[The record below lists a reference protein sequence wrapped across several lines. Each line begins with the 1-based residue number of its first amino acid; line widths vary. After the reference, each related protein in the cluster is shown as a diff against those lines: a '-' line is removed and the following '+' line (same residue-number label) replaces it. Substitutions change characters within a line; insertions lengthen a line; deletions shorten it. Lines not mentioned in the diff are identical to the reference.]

1 MIDMDLVN
9 VDFDISKDKEHT
21 TKYLNDLNQ
30 QTPFQ
35 VLDNTYTEHLR
46 AVLNYGPILT
56 VREPFTGCEPVITDS
71 RWEGTYL
78 YFTMVYSSEYFNSS
92 GGEGIP
98 YINATD
104 QPNNMGSVV
113 ETVTPEGGGYLIV
126 KSIAMYSYPSVKE
139 FTTYAQVSNED
150 LLILTHLETDFTKE
164 GKPLTIEDLATR
176 QDLTFVSGSID
187 NHIRFWVNQ
196 PADRKF
202 AHGFNEILTYGN
214 VPNPVN
220 TLTTAKGE
228 STIEGIRVDD
238 PEFNTKLP
246 MLNVTLKKMM
256 LYYPVI
262 QEVSAYEVTASNQ
275 VIEPYKITIE
285 PFTFIADNPS
295 LTGGEDEVYILRN
308 VV

>member
-1 MIDMDLVN
+1 MIDIDLVN

-56 VREPFTGCEPVITDS
+56 VREPFMGCEPVITDS

-78 YFTMVYSSEYFNSS
+78 YFTGYSLS
-92 GGEGIP
+92 
-98 YINATD
+98 YINASD
-104 QPNNMGSVV
+104 LPNNIGSVV
-113 ETVTPEGGGYLIV
+113 ETVNLEWGGDV

-139 FTTYAQVSNED
+139 FTTFTQVSEQD
-150 LLILTHLETDFTKE
+150 VLLALTDLETDFTKE
-164 GKPLTIEDLATR
+164 GKPLTIEDLATG

-196 PADRKF
+196 PADKKF
-202 AHGFNEILTYGN
+202 AHGSNETLTYGN

-220 TLTTAKGE
+220 TLTTDEGE
-228 STIEGIRVDD
+228 CTIEGIRIDD

-246 MLNVTLKKMM
+246 MLSVTLKKIM
-256 LYYPVI
+256 LYYPVT
-262 QEVSAYEVTASNQ
+262 QEVTVYEVTASNQ
-275 VIEPYKITIE
+275 VTEPYKITVE
-285 PFTFIADNPS
+285 PFAFVADNPS

>member
-1 MIDMDLVN
+1 MIDIDLVN
-9 VDFDISKDKEHT
+9 VDFDISKDREHT

-46 AVLNYGPILT
+46 AVLNYSPILT
-56 VREPFTGCEPVITDS
+56 VREPFIGCEPVITDS

-78 YFTMVYSSEYFNSS
+78 YFT
-92 GGEGIP
+92 GLGIP
-98 YINATD
+98 YLSATD
-104 QPNNMGSVV
+104 QPNNIGSVK
-113 ETVTPEGGGYLIV
+113 EAITPEGGGDLII

-139 FTTYAQVSNED
+139 HTTYVQVSD
-150 LLILTHLETDFTKE
+150 KDSLFFTDLETDFTKD

-196 PADRKF
+196 PADMKF
-202 AHGFNEILTYGN
+202 GHGFNEILTYGN

-220 TLTTAKGE
+220 TLTATKGE
-228 STIEGIRVDD
+228 YTIEGIRVDD

-246 MLNVTLKKMM
+246 MLNVTLKKRM

-262 QEVSAYEVTASNQ
+262 QEVTVYEVTASNQ
-275 VIEPYKITIE
+275 VTEPYKITIE
-285 PFTFIADNPS
+285 PFTFDFDNPS
-295 LTGGEDEVYILRN
+295 RTGWETEVYILRN

>member
-1 MIDMDLVN
+1 MIDIDLVN

-21 TKYLNDLNQ
+21 TKYLNGLNQ

-56 VREPFTGCEPVITDS
+56 VREPFIGCEPVITAS

-78 YFTMVYSSEYFNSS
+78 YFT
-92 GGEGIP
+92 GGSIS

-104 QPNNMGSVV
+104 LPNNIGSVV
-113 ETVTPEGGGYLIV
+113 GTAAPEGGGDLIV

-139 FTTYAQVSNED
+139 LTTYVQVSNKD
-150 LLILTHLETDFTKE
+150 LLLFLTHLETDFTKD
-164 GKPLTIEDLATR
+164 GKPLTTEDLATG

-196 PADRKF
+196 PTKMKF
-202 AHGFNEILTYGN
+202 AHGLVESLTYGN

-220 TLTTAKGE
+220 TLTTTEGRY
-228 STIEGIRVDD
+228 TIEGIRVDD

-262 QEVSAYEVTASNQ
+262 QEVTGYEVTASNQ
-275 VIEPYKITIE
+275 VTEPYKVTIE
-285 PFTFIADNPS
+285 PFAFAFDNPS

>member
-1 MIDMDLVN
+1 MDLVN

-56 VREPFTGCEPVITDS
+56 VREPFIGCEPVITDS

-78 YFTMVYSSEYFNSS
+78 YFT
-92 GGEGIP
+92 GESMP

-104 QPNNMGSVV
+104 LPNNIGSVV
-113 ETVTPEGGGYLIV
+113 ESVAPEWGGDLIV

-139 FTTYAQVSNED
+139 FTTYAQVSNKD
-150 LLILTHLETDFTKE
+150 LLFLTHLETDFTKD
-164 GKPLTIEDLATR
+164 GKPLTMEDLVTR

-196 PADRKF
+196 PADMKF

-220 TLTTAKGE
+220 TLTAAEGE
-228 STIEGIRVDD
+228 YTIEGIRVDD

-262 QEVSAYEVTASNQ
+262 QEVTVYEVTASNQ
-275 VIEPYKITIE
+275 VTEPYKITIE
-285 PFTFIADNPS
+285 PFAFAFDNPS

>member
-1 MIDMDLVN
+1 MIDIDLVN

-21 TKYLNDLNQ
+21 TKYLNQ

-56 VREPFTGCEPVITDS
+56 VREPFIGCEPVITAS

-78 YFTMVYSSEYFNSS
+78 YFTGLDFIGVS
-92 GGEGIP
+92 IP
-98 YINATD
+98 YINA
-104 QPNNMGSVV
+104 NNVGSV
-113 ETVTPEGGGYLIV
+113 EGTVAPEGGGDWIV
-126 KSIAMYSYPSVKE
+126 KSIAIYSYPSVKE
-139 FTTYAQVSNED
+139 FTTYAQVSKEY
-150 LLILTHLETDFTKE
+150 LLPLTHLETDFTKD
-164 GKPLTIEDLATR
+164 GKPLTMEDLATR

-196 PADRKF
+196 PADMKF
-202 AHGFNEILTYGN
+202 AHGLNEILTYGN

-220 TLTTAKGE
+220 TLTATEGE
-228 STIEGIRVDD
+228 YTIEGIRLDD

-262 QEVSAYEVTASNQ
+262 QEVAVYEVTASNQ
-275 VIEPYKITIE
+275 VTEPYKITIE
-285 PFTFIADNPS
+285 PFVFAFDNPS
-295 LTGGEDEVYILRN
+295 LTGWEDEVYILRN

>member
-1 MIDMDLVN
+1 MIDIDLVN

-21 TKYLNDLNQ
+21 TKYLDDLNQ

-56 VREPFTGCEPVITDS
+56 VREPFAGCEPDITDS

-78 YFTMVYSSEYFNSS
+78 YFT
-92 GGEGIP
+92 GEGP
-98 YINATD
+98 FYIDAID
-104 QPNNMGSVV
+104 LPNNIGSVR
-113 ETVTPEGGGYLIV
+113 ETTISEWDESLIV
-126 KSIAMYSYPSVKE
+126 KSIALYSYPSVKE
-139 FTTYAQVSNED
+139 FTTSDIQVTDEE
-150 LLILTHLETDFTKE
+150 LPFITHLETDFTKD
-164 GKPLTIEDLATR
+164 GKPLTIEDLVTE

-196 PADRKF
+196 PADMKS
-202 AHGFNEILTYGN
+202 AYSNEKLTYGN

-220 TLTTAKGE
+220 TLTAYEGE
-228 STIEGIRVDD
+228 CTIEGIRVDD

-246 MLNVTLKKMM
+246 MLNVTLKKEMW
-256 LYYPVI
+256 YYPVLH
-262 QEVSAYEVTASNQ
+262 EVTVYEVTASNQ
-275 VIEPYKITIE
+275 VTEPYKITVE
-285 PFTFIADNPS
+285 PFASAIYEPT
-295 LTGGEDEVYILRN
+295 LTSWGDEVYILRN

>member
-1 MIDMDLVN
+1 MIDIDLVN

-56 VREPFTGCEPVITDS
+56 VREPFIGCEPVITAS

-78 YFTMVYSSEYFNSS
+78 YFT
-92 GGEGIP
+92 GEIMP

-104 QPNNMGSVV
+104 QPNNIGSVV
-113 ETVTPEGGGYLIV
+113 ETFVFEGRGDWIV

-139 FTTYAQVSNED
+139 FTTYAQVSKED
-150 LLILTHLETDFTKE
+150 LLLPLTHLETDFTKD
-164 GKPLTIEDLATR
+164 GKPLTIEDLVTR
-176 QDLTFVSGSID
+176 PDLTFVSGSID

-202 AHGFNEILTYGN
+202 GHGYNEILTYGN

-220 TLTTAKGE
+220 TLTTTEGE
-228 STIEGIRVDD
+228 NTIEGIRVDD

-246 MLNVTLKKMM
+246 MLNVTLKKMIH
-256 LYYPVI
+256 YYPVK
-262 QEVSAYEVTASNQ
+262 QEVTVYVVTASNQ
-275 VIEPYKITIE
+275 VTEPYKITIE
-285 PFTFIADNPS
+285 PFVFAFDNPS
-295 LTGGEDEVYILRN
+295 LAGWEDEVYILRN

>member
-1 MIDMDLVN
+1 MDLVN

-56 VREPFTGCEPVITDS
+56 VREPFIGCEPVIADS

-78 YFTMVYSSEYFNSS
+78 YFT
-92 GGEGIP
+92 GEGNSFIESIP

-104 QPNNMGSVV
+104 QPNNIGSVV
-113 ETVTPEGGGYLIV
+113 ETVVPEWGGDLTV

-139 FTTYAQVSNED
+139 FTTYAQVINED
-150 LLILTHLETDFTKE
+150 LAFVTLLETDFTKD
-164 GKPLTIEDLATR
+164 GKPLTMDDLATR

-196 PADRKF
+196 PADMKF
-202 AHGFNEILTYGN
+202 AQGLREILTYGN

-220 TLTTAKGE
+220 TLTATEGE
-228 STIEGIRVDD
+228 HTIEGIRVDD

-256 LYYPVI
+256 QHYPVK
-262 QEVSAYEVTASNQ
+262 QEVTVYEVTASNQ
-275 VIEPYKITIE
+275 VTEPYKITIE
-285 PFTFIADNPS
+285 PFTFTSDNPS

>member
-1 MIDMDLVN
+1 MIDIDLVN

-56 VREPFTGCEPVITDS
+56 VREPFIGCEPVITAS

-78 YFTMVYSSEYFNSS
+78 YFT
-92 GGEGIP
+92 GESMP

-104 QPNNMGSVV
+104 QPNNIGSVV
-113 ETVTPEGGGYLIV
+113 ETFVSEWSGDLVV

-139 FTTYAQVSNED
+139 FTTYAQVSNKD
-150 LLILTHLETDFTKE
+150 LLFLTHLETDFTKD
-164 GKPLTIEDLATR
+164 GKPLTMEDLATR

-196 PADRKF
+196 PADMKF

-220 TLTTAKGE
+220 TLTATEGE
-228 STIEGIRVDD
+228 YTIEGIRVDD

-262 QEVSAYEVTASNQ
+262 QEVAVYEVTASNQ
-275 VIEPYKITIE
+275 VTEPYKITIE
-285 PFTFIADNPS
+285 PFTFGSDNPS
-295 LTGGEDEVYILRN
+295 RTGGEDEVYILRN

>member
-1 MIDMDLVN
+1 MIDIDLVN

-46 AVLNYGPILT
+46 AVLNYGPVLT
-56 VREPFTGCEPVITDS
+56 VREPFIGCEPVITDS

-78 YFTMVYSSEYFNSS
+78 YFT
-92 GGEGIP
+92 GEIMP

-104 QPNNMGSVV
+104 QPNNIGSVV
-113 ETVTPEGGGYLIV
+113 ETFVFEGRGDWIV

-139 FTTYAQVSNED
+139 FTTYAQVSKED
-150 LLILTHLETDFTKE
+150 LLLPLTHLETDFTKD
-164 GKPLTIEDLATR
+164 GKPLTIEDLVTR
-176 QDLTFVSGSID
+176 PDLTFVSGSID

-202 AHGFNEILTYGN
+202 GHGYNEILTYGN

-220 TLTTAKGE
+220 TLTTTEGE
-228 STIEGIRVDD
+228 NTIEGIRVDD

-246 MLNVTLKKMM
+246 MLNVTLKKMIH
-256 LYYPVI
+256 YYPVK
-262 QEVSAYEVTASNQ
+262 QEVTVYVVTASNQ
-275 VIEPYKITIE
+275 VTEPYKITIE
-285 PFTFIADNPS
+285 PFVFAFDNHS
-295 LTGGEDEVYILRN
+295 LTGWEDEVYILRN

>member
-1 MIDMDLVN
+1 MIDIDLVN

-56 VREPFTGCEPVITDS
+56 VREPFIGCEPVITDS

-78 YFTMVYSSEYFNSS
+78 YFT
-92 GGEGIP
+92 GEGIP
-98 YINATD
+98 YINVTD
-104 QPNNMGSVV
+104 QPNNIGSVV
-113 ETVTPEGGGYLIV
+113 GTVTLEGIGDLIV

-139 FTTYAQVSNED
+139 FTTYVQVSDVD
-150 LLILTHLETDFTKE
+150 LLLFFTHLETDFTKD

-196 PADRKF
+196 PTDMKF

-220 TLTTAKGE
+220 TLTAAEGKY
-228 STIEGIRVDD
+228 TIEGIRVDD

-256 LYYPVI
+256 LYYPVK
-262 QEVSAYEVTASNQ
+262 QEVTAYEVTASNQ
-275 VIEPYKITIE
+275 VTEPYKITIE
-285 PFTFIADNPS
+285 PFAFAFDNPS

-308 VV
+308 VT

>member
-1 MIDMDLVN
+1 MIDIDLVN

-46 AVLNYGPILT
+46 AVLNYSPLLT
-56 VREPFTGCEPVITDS
+56 VREPFIGCEPVITDS

-78 YFTMVYSSEYFNSS
+78 YFT
-92 GGEGIP
+92 GEIMP

-104 QPNNMGSVV
+104 QPNNIGSVV
-113 ETVTPEGGGYLIV
+113 ETFVFEGGGDWIV

-139 FTTYAQVSNED
+139 FTTYAQVSKED
-150 LLILTHLETDFTKE
+150 LLLPLTHLETDFTKD

-176 QDLTFVSGSID
+176 PDLTFVSGSID

-202 AHGFNEILTYGN
+202 RHGFYEILTYGN

-220 TLTTAKGE
+220 TLTTTEGE
-228 STIEGIRVDD
+228 NTIEGIRVDD

-246 MLNVTLKKMM
+246 MLNVTLKKVIH
-256 LYYPVI
+256 YYPVK
-262 QEVSAYEVTASNQ
+262 QEVTVYVVTASNQ
-275 VIEPYKITIE
+275 VTEPYKITIE
-285 PFTFIADNPS
+285 PFVFAFDNHS

-308 VV
+308 VA

>member
-1 MIDMDLVN
+1 MIDIDLVN

-56 VREPFTGCEPVITDS
+56 VREPFIGCEPVITDS

-78 YFTMVYSSEYFNSS
+78 YFT
-92 GGEGIP
+92 GEIMP

-104 QPNNMGSVV
+104 QPNNIGSVV
-113 ETVTPEGGGYLIV
+113 ETFVSEWSGDLVV

-139 FTTYAQVSNED
+139 FTTYAQVSKED
-150 LLILTHLETDFTKE
+150 LLLPLTHLETDFTKD

-176 QDLTFVSGSID
+176 PDLTFVSGSID

-196 PADRKF
+196 PTDMKF

-220 TLTTAKGE
+220 TLTATEGE
-228 STIEGIRVDD
+228 YTIEGIRVDD

-262 QEVSAYEVTASNQ
+262 QEVAVYEVTASNQ
-275 VIEPYKITIE
+275 VTEPYKITIE
-285 PFTFIADNPS
+285 PFVFAFDNPS

-308 VV
+308 VA

>member
-1 MIDMDLVN
+1 MIDIDLVN

-56 VREPFTGCEPVITDS
+56 VREPFIGCEPVITAS

-78 YFTMVYSSEYFNSS
+78 YFT
-92 GGEGIP
+92 GEIMP

-104 QPNNMGSVV
+104 QPNNIGSVV
-113 ETVTPEGGGYLIV
+113 ETFVFEGGGDWIV

-139 FTTYAQVSNED
+139 FTTYAQVSKED
-150 LLILTHLETDFTKE
+150 LLLPLTHLETDFTKD
-164 GKPLTIEDLATR
+164 GKPLTMEDLVTR
-176 QDLTFVSGSID
+176 PDLTFVSGSID

-196 PADRKF
+196 PAGRKF
-202 AHGFNEILTYGN
+202 GHGYNEILTYGN

-220 TLTTAKGE
+220 TLTATEGE

-256 LYYPVI
+256 QYYPVI
-262 QEVSAYEVTASNQ
+262 QEVTVYEVTASNQ
-275 VIEPYKITIE
+275 VTEPYKITIE
-285 PFTFIADNPS
+285 PFVFAFDNHS
-295 LTGGEDEVYILRN
+295 LTGWEDEVYILRN

>member
-1 MIDMDLVN
+1 MIDIDLVN

-56 VREPFTGCEPVITDS
+56 VREPFIGCEPVITAS

-78 YFTMVYSSEYFNSS
+78 YFT
-92 GGEGIP
+92 GESMP

-104 QPNNMGSVV
+104 QPNNIGSVV
-113 ETVTPEGGGYLIV
+113 ETFVSEWSGDLVV

-139 FTTYAQVSNED
+139 FTTYAQVSNKD
-150 LLILTHLETDFTKE
+150 LLFLTHLETDFTKD
-164 GKPLTIEDLATR
+164 GKPLTMEDLATR

-196 PADRKF
+196 PADMKF

-220 TLTTAKGE
+220 TLTATEGE
-228 STIEGIRVDD
+228 YTIEGIRVDD

-262 QEVSAYEVTASNQ
+262 QEVTVYEVTASNQ
-275 VIEPYKITIE
+275 VTEPYKITIE
-285 PFTFIADNPS
+285 PFAFAFDNPS

>member
-56 VREPFTGCEPVITDS
+56 VREPFIGCEPVITAS

-78 YFTMVYSSEYFNSS
+78 YFTDLYFTGVS
-92 GGEGIP
+92 IP

-104 QPNNMGSVV
+104 LPNNIGSVV
-113 ETVTPEGGGYLIV
+113 ETVAPEGGGDWTV

-139 FTTYAQVSNED
+139 FTTYAQVSYED
-150 LLILTHLETDFTKE
+150 LLPLTHLETDFTKD

-196 PADRKF
+196 PADMKF
-202 AHGFNEILTYGN
+202 AHGFRDTFTYGN

-220 TLTTAKGE
+220 TLTATEGE
-228 STIEGIRVDD
+228 YTIEGIRVDD

-262 QEVSAYEVTASNQ
+262 QEVAIYEVTASNQ
-275 VIEPYKITIE
+275 VTEPYKITIE
-285 PFTFIADNPS
+285 PFAFAFDNPS

>member
-56 VREPFTGCEPVITDS
+56 VREPFIGCEPVITDS

-78 YFTMVYSSEYFNSS
+78 YFTDLYFTGVS
-92 GGEGIP
+92 IP

-104 QPNNMGSVV
+104 LPNNIGSVV
-113 ETVTPEGGGYLIV
+113 ETFVFEGRGDWIV

-139 FTTYAQVSNED
+139 FTTYAQVSYED
-150 LLILTHLETDFTKE
+150 LLPLTHLETDFTKD

-196 PADRKF
+196 PADMKF
-202 AHGFNEILTYGN
+202 AHGFKETFTYGN

-220 TLTTAKGE
+220 TLTATEGE
-228 STIEGIRVDD
+228 YTIEGIRVDD

-262 QEVSAYEVTASNQ
+262 QEVTVYEVTASNQ
-275 VIEPYKITIE
+275 VTEPYKITIE
-285 PFTFIADNPS
+285 PSTFYFDNHS
-295 LTGGEDEVYILRN
+295 LTGWEDEVYILRN

>member
-1 MIDMDLVN
+1 MDLVN

-78 YFTMVYSSEYFNSS
+78 YFT
-92 GGEGIP
+92 GENIP
-98 YINATD
+98 YINATN
-104 QPNNMGSVV
+104 QPNNIGSVV
-113 ETVTPEGGGYLIV
+113 GTVTPEGGGYLIV

-139 FTTYAQVSNED
+139 FTTYAQVSDEG
-150 LLILTHLETDFTKE
+150 LLFSPYLETDFTKD

-196 PADRKF
+196 PADMKF

-220 TLTTAKGE
+220 TLTTSEGE

-256 LYYPVI
+256 LYYPVK
-262 QEVSAYEVTASNQ
+262 QEVTVYEVTASNQ
-275 VIEPYKITIE
+275 VTEPYKITIE
-285 PFTFIADNPS
+285 PFTFAFDNPS

>member
-1 MIDMDLVN
+1 MDLVN

-56 VREPFTGCEPVITDS
+56 VREPFIGCEPVITAS

-78 YFTMVYSSEYFNSS
+78 YFT
-92 GGEGIP
+92 GESMP

-104 QPNNMGSVV
+104 QPNNIGSVV
-113 ETVTPEGGGYLIV
+113 ETFVFEGMGDFIV

-139 FTTYAQVSNED
+139 FTTYVQVGDEN
-150 LLILTHLETDFTKE
+150 LVFLPHLETDFTKD
-164 GKPLTIEDLATR
+164 GKPLTVGDLATR

-202 AHGFNEILTYGN
+202 SHRHNEVLTYGN

-220 TLTTAKGE
+220 TLTTAEGE

-246 MLNVTLKKMM
+246 MLNVTLKKMIQ
-256 LYYPVI
+256 YYPVK
-262 QEVSAYEVTASNQ
+262 QEVTVYAVTASNQ
-275 VIEPYKITIE
+275 VTEPYKITIE
-285 PFTFIADNPS
+285 PFAFAFDNPS
-295 LTGGEDEVYILRN
+295 LNGGVDEVYILRN
-308 VV
+308 VA

>member
-1 MIDMDLVN
+1 MIDIDLVN

-21 TKYLNDLNQ
+21 TEYLNDLNQ

-56 VREPFTGCEPVITDS
+56 VREPFIGCEPVITAS

-78 YFTMVYSSEYFNSS
+78 YFT
-92 GGEGIP
+92 GEIMP

-104 QPNNMGSVV
+104 QPNNIGSVV
-113 ETVTPEGGGYLIV
+113 ETFVFEGGGDWIV

-139 FTTYAQVSNED
+139 FTTYAQVSKED
-150 LLILTHLETDFTKE
+150 LLLPLTHLETDFTKD
-164 GKPLTIEDLATR
+164 GKPLTMEDLVTR
-176 QDLTFVSGSID
+176 PDLTFVSGSID

-196 PADRKF
+196 PAGRKF
-202 AHGFNEILTYGN
+202 GHGYNEILTYGN

-220 TLTTAKGE
+220 TLTATEGE
-228 STIEGIRVDD
+228 YTIEGIRVDD

-246 MLNVTLKKMM
+246 MLNVTLKKVM
-256 LYYPVI
+256 LYYPVK
-262 QEVSAYEVTASNQ
+262 QEVTIYEVTASNQ
-275 VIEPYKITIE
+275 VTEPYKITIE
-285 PFTFIADNPS
+285 PTAFAFDNTS
-295 LTGGEDEVYILRN
+295 LTGWEDEVYILRN

>member
-1 MIDMDLVN
+1 MIDIDLVN
-9 VDFDISKDKEHT
+9 VAFDISKDKEHT

-56 VREPFTGCEPVITDS
+56 VRESFIGCEPVITYS

-78 YFTMVYSSEYFNSS
+78 YFT
-92 GGEGIP
+92 GEGIP
-98 YINATD
+98 YINVTD
-104 QPNNMGSVV
+104 QPNNIGSVV
-113 ETVTPEGGGYLIV
+113 ETAAHEWDNELIV

-139 FTTYAQVSNED
+139 FTTYVQVSDED
-150 LLILTHLETDFTKE
+150 LLLFSAHLETDFTKD
-164 GKPLTIEDLATR
+164 GKPLTVEDLATR

-196 PADRKF
+196 PTDMKSG
-202 AHGFNEILTYGN
+202 HSSNEILTYGN

-220 TLTTAKGE
+220 TLTAFEGGY
-228 STIEGIRVDD
+228 TIEGIRVDD

-246 MLNVTLKKMM
+246 MLNVTLKKMVQ
-256 LYYPVI
+256 YYPVE
-262 QEVSAYEVTASNQ
+262 QEVTVYEVTASNQ
-275 VIEPYKITIE
+275 VTEPYKITIE
-285 PFTFIADNPS
+285 PSAFAIYDPP
-295 LTGGEDEVYILRN
+295 LTGDGDVVYILRN

>member
-1 MIDMDLVN
+1 MIDIDLVN

-21 TKYLNDLNQ
+21 TKYLNQ

-56 VREPFTGCEPVITDS
+56 VREPFIGCEPVITAS

-78 YFTMVYSSEYFNSS
+78 YFTGLYFPGVS
-92 GGEGIP
+92 IP

-104 QPNNMGSVV
+104 LPNNIGSVV
-113 ETVTPEGGGYLIV
+113 GSVAPEGGGYLTV

-139 FTTYAQVSNED
+139 FTTYAQVSKED
-150 LLILTHLETDFTKE
+150 LLPLTHLETDFTKD
-164 GKPLTIEDLATR
+164 GKPLTMEDLATR

-196 PADRKF
+196 PADMKF
-202 AHGFNEILTYGN
+202 AHGLNEILTYGN

-220 TLTTAKGE
+220 TLTATEGE
-228 STIEGIRVDD
+228 YTIEGIRVDD

-262 QEVSAYEVTASNQ
+262 QEVAVYEVTASNQ
-275 VIEPYKITIE
+275 VTEPYKITIE
-285 PFTFIADNPS
+285 PFVFAFDNPS
-295 LTGGEDEVYILRN
+295 LTGWEDEVYILRN

>member
-56 VREPFTGCEPVITDS
+56 VRELFIGCEPVITDS

-78 YFTMVYSSEYFNSS
+78 YFT
-92 GGEGIP
+92 GESIP
-98 YINATD
+98 YINATN
-104 QPNNMGSVV
+104 QPNNIGSVV
-113 ETVTPEGGGYLIV
+113 ETIAPEGGGEVTV

-139 FTTYAQVSNED
+139 FTTYTQVSNNDD
-150 LLILTHLETDFTKE
+150 LFFITHLETDFTKD
-164 GKPLTIEDLATR
+164 GKPLTMEDLDTG

-196 PADRKF
+196 PTDMKF
-202 AHGFNEILTYGN
+202 ALGFKEVLTYGN

-220 TLTTAKGE
+220 TLTATKGE
-228 STIEGIRVDD
+228 YTIEGIRVDD

-246 MLNVTLKKMM
+246 MLNVTIKKMM
-256 LYYPVI
+256 QYYPVK
-262 QEVSAYEVTASNQ
+262 QEVTVYEVTASNQ
-275 VIEPYKITIE
+275 VTEPYKITIE
-285 PFTFIADNPS
+285 PFAFASDNTS
-295 LTGGEDEVYILRN
+295 LTGWEDEVYILRN

>member
-1 MIDMDLVN
+1 MIDIDLVN
-9 VDFDISKDKEHT
+9 VDFDLSKDKEHT

-56 VREPFTGCEPVITDS
+56 VRESFIGCEPVITDS

-78 YFTMVYSSEYFNSS
+78 YFT
-92 GGEGIP
+92 GEGIP

-104 QPNNMGSVV
+104 QPNNIGSVV
-113 ETVTPEGGGYLIV
+113 ETVTPEWGGDLIV

-139 FTTYAQVSNED
+139 FTTHVQVSDED
-150 LLILTHLETDFTKE
+150 LLSFFTHLETDFTKD

-196 PADRKF
+196 PADMKF
-202 AHGFNEILTYGN
+202 AHGFGEIFTYGN

-220 TLTTAKGE
+220 TLTATEGGY
-228 STIEGIRVDD
+228 TIEGIRVDD

-246 MLNVTLKKMM
+246 MLNVTLKKRIK
-256 LYYPVI
+256 YYPVK
-262 QEVSAYEVTASNQ
+262 QEVTVYEVTASNQ
-275 VIEPYKITIE
+275 VTEPYKITIE
-285 PFTFIADNPS
+285 PFAFVFDNPS

>member
-1 MIDMDLVN
+1 MDLVN

-56 VREPFTGCEPVITDS
+56 VREPFIGCEPVITAS

-78 YFTMVYSSEYFNSS
+78 YFT
-92 GGEGIP
+92 GESMP
-98 YINATD
+98 YINAID
-104 QPNNMGSVV
+104 LPNNIGSVV
-113 ETVTPEGGGYLIV
+113 ETVTLEWSGDLIV

-139 FTTYAQVSNED
+139 FTTYVQVSDENS
-150 LLILTHLETDFTKE
+150 LFLTHLETDFTKD
-164 GKPLTIEDLATR
+164 GKPLTMEDLATR

-196 PADRKF
+196 PADMKF
-202 AHGFNEILTYGN
+202 GHGFNEILTYGN

-220 TLTTAKGE
+220 TLTATEGE
-228 STIEGIRVDD
+228 YTIEGIRVDD

-256 LYYPVI
+256 LYYPVK
-262 QEVSAYEVTASNQ
+262 QEVTVYEVTASNQ
-275 VIEPYKITIE
+275 VTEPYKITIE
-285 PFTFIADNPS
+285 PFVFAFDNPS

>member
-1 MIDMDLVN
+1 MIDIDLVN

-56 VREPFTGCEPVITDS
+56 VREPFIGCEPVITDS

-78 YFTMVYSSEYFNSS
+78 YFT
-92 GGEGIP
+92 GEGIP
-98 YINATD
+98 YINVTN
-104 QPNNMGSVV
+104 QPNNIGSVV
-113 ETVTPEGGGYLIV
+113 ETVAHEWDNDLIV

-139 FTTYAQVSNED
+139 FTTYVQVSDKD
-150 LLILTHLETDFTKE
+150 LLLFLTHLETDFTKD

-196 PADRKF
+196 PTDMKF
-202 AHGFNEILTYGN
+202 GYGFKKILTYGN

-220 TLTTAKGE
+220 TLTATEGGY
-228 STIEGIRVDD
+228 TIEGIRVDD

-256 LYYPVI
+256 QYYPVK
-262 QEVSAYEVTASNQ
+262 QEVTVYEVTASNQ
-275 VIEPYKITIE
+275 VTEPYKITIE
-285 PFTFIADNPS
+285 PFAFASDNPS

>member
-56 VREPFTGCEPVITDS
+56 VREPFIGCEPVITDS

-78 YFTMVYSSEYFNSS
+78 YVT
-92 GGEGIP
+92 GESIP
-98 YINATD
+98 YINTTD
-104 QPNNMGSVV
+104 QPNNIGSVV
-113 ETVTPEGGGYLIV
+113 ETFAPEWSSEVIV

-139 FTTYAQVSNED
+139 FTTYAQVSNKD
-150 LLILTHLETDFTKE
+150 LLFLTDLETDFTKD
-164 GKPLTIEDLATR
+164 GKPLTMEDLATR

-196 PADRKF
+196 PTDMKF
-202 AHGFNEILTYGN
+202 AHGSREILTYGN

-220 TLTTAKGE
+220 TLTAIKGE
-228 STIEGIRVDD
+228 YTIEGIRVDD

-262 QEVSAYEVTASNQ
+262 QEVTVYEVTASNQ
-275 VIEPYKITIE
+275 VTEPYKITIE
-285 PFTFIADNPS
+285 PFTFAFDNPS

>member
-1 MIDMDLVN
+1 MIDIDLVN

-21 TKYLNDLNQ
+21 TKYLDGLNQ

-46 AVLNYGPILT
+46 AVLNYGPVLT
-56 VREPFTGCEPVITDS
+56 VREPFTGCEPVITAS
-71 RWEGTYL
+71 RWEGTYFYVTGL
-78 YFTMVYSSEYFNSS
+78 SIS
-92 GGEGIP
+92 

-104 QPNNMGSVV
+104 LPNNIGSVV
-113 ETVTPEGGGYLIV
+113 ETDTPEWSSDLVV

-150 LLILTHLETDFTKE
+150 LLLLPHLETDFTKD
-164 GKPLTIEDLATR
+164 GKPLTIEDLATG

-196 PADRKF
+196 PADKKF
-202 AHGFNEILTYGN
+202 AHGLREVLTYGN

-220 TLTTAKGE
+220 TITATEGE
-228 STIEGIRVDD
+228 YTIEGIRVDD

-246 MLNVTLKKMM
+246 MLNVTLKKSM

-262 QEVSAYEVTASNQ
+262 QEVTVYEVTASNQ
-275 VIEPYKITIE
+275 VTEPYKITLG
-285 PFTFIADNPS
+285 PFDFAFDNPS
-295 LTGGEDEVYILRN
+295 IAGRKDEVYILRN

>member
-1 MIDMDLVN
+1 MIDIDLVN

-21 TKYLNDLNQ
+21 TEYLNDLNQ

-56 VREPFTGCEPVITDS
+56 VREPFIGCEPVITAS

-78 YFTMVYSSEYFNSS
+78 YFTFLYFTGVS
-92 GGEGIP
+92 IP

-104 QPNNMGSVV
+104 LPNNIGSVV
-113 ETVTPEGGGYLIV
+113 ETDTPEGGGDSIV

-139 FTTYAQVSNED
+139 FTTYAQVSTKD
-150 LLILTHLETDFTKE
+150 LLPLTDLETDFTKD
-164 GKPLTIEDLATR
+164 GKPLTMEDLATR

-196 PADRKF
+196 SADMKF
-202 AHGFNEILTYGN
+202 GYNYKRETLTYGN

-220 TLTTAKGE
+220 TLTTAEGE

-256 LYYPVI
+256 WYYPVI
-262 QEVSAYEVTASNQ
+262 QEVAVYEVTASNQ
-275 VIEPYKITIE
+275 VTEPYKITIE
-285 PFTFIADNPS
+285 PFAFTFDNPFLAS
-295 LTGGEDEVYILRN
+295 GEDEVYILRN
-308 VV
+308 VA

>member
-1 MIDMDLVN
+1 MIDIDLVN

-21 TKYLNDLNQ
+21 TKYLDDLNQ

-56 VREPFTGCEPVITDS
+56 VREPFIGCEPIITDS

-78 YFTMVYSSEYFNSS
+78 YFN
-92 GGEGIP
+92 GESIP
-98 YINATD
+98 YINITD
-104 QPNNMGSVV
+104 QPNNIGSVV
-113 ETVTPEGGGYLIV
+113 ETYTPEWDSEWGGDSVV
-126 KSIAMYSYPSVKE
+126 KSIAIYSYPSVKE
-139 FTTYAQVSNED
+139 FTTYVQVSNKD
-150 LLILTHLETDFTKE
+150 SIFLTYLETDFTKD
-164 GKPLTIEDLATR
+164 GKPLTMEDLATR

-196 PADRKF
+196 PSDMKF
-202 AHGFNEILTYGN
+202 VPLFDKVLTYGN

-220 TLTTAKGE
+220 ILTATEGE
-228 STIEGIRVDD
+228 CTIEGIRVDD

-246 MLNVTLKKMM
+246 MLNVTLKKEVW
-256 LYYPVI
+256 YYPI
-262 QEVSAYEVTASNQ
+262 HQEVTLYEVTASNQ
-275 VIEPYKITIE
+275 VTEPYKITIE
-285 PFTFIADNPS
+285 PFTFSFDNPS
-295 LTGGEDEVYILRN
+295 LTGWEDEVYILRN

>member
-56 VREPFTGCEPVITDS
+56 VREPFIGCEPVITDS

-78 YFTMVYSSEYFNSS
+78 YFTDLYFTGVS
-92 GGEGIP
+92 IP

-104 QPNNMGSVV
+104 LPNNIGSVV
-113 ETVTPEGGGYLIV
+113 ETDAPEEGGDWAV

-150 LLILTHLETDFTKE
+150 LLPLTHLETDFTKD

-196 PADRKF
+196 PADMKF
-202 AHGFNEILTYGN
+202 AHGLKEILTYGN

-220 TLTTAKGE
+220 TLTATEGE
-228 STIEGIRVDD
+228 YTIEGIRVDD

-256 LYYPVI
+256 LY
-262 QEVSAYEVTASNQ
+262 
-275 VIEPYKITIE
+275 
-285 PFTFIADNPS
+285 
-295 LTGGEDEVYILRN
+295 
-308 VV
+308 

>member
-1 MIDMDLVN
+1 MIDIDLVN

-46 AVLNYGPILT
+46 AVLNYGPVLT
-56 VREPFTGCEPVITDS
+56 VREPFIGCEPVITAS

-78 YFTMVYSSEYFNSS
+78 YFT
-92 GGEGIP
+92 GESMP

-104 QPNNMGSVV
+104 QPNNIGSVV
-113 ETVTPEGGGYLIV
+113 ETFVSEWSGDLVV

-139 FTTYAQVSNED
+139 FTTYAQVSNKD
-150 LLILTHLETDFTKE
+150 LLFLTHLETDFTKD
-164 GKPLTIEDLATR
+164 GKPLTMEDLATR

-196 PADRKF
+196 PADMKF

-220 TLTTAKGE
+220 TLTATEGE
-228 STIEGIRVDD
+228 YTIEGIRVDD

-262 QEVSAYEVTASNQ
+262 QEVTVYEVTASNQ
-275 VIEPYKITIE
+275 VTEPYKITIE
-285 PFTFIADNPS
+285 PFVFGFDNPS

>member
-1 MIDMDLVN
+1 MIDIDLVN

-46 AVLNYGPILT
+46 AVLNYGPVLT
-56 VREPFTGCEPVITDS
+56 VREPFIGCEPVITAS

-78 YFTMVYSSEYFNSS
+78 YFT
-92 GGEGIP
+92 GEIMP

-104 QPNNMGSVV
+104 QPNNIGSVV
-113 ETVTPEGGGYLIV
+113 ETFVFEGRGDWIV

-139 FTTYAQVSNED
+139 FTTYAQVSKED
-150 LLILTHLETDFTKE
+150 LLLPLTHLETDFTKD
-164 GKPLTIEDLATR
+164 GKPLTIEDLVTR
-176 QDLTFVSGSID
+176 PDLTFVSGSID

-202 AHGFNEILTYGN
+202 GHGYNEILTYGN

-220 TLTTAKGE
+220 TLTTTEGE
-228 STIEGIRVDD
+228 NTIEGIRVDD

-246 MLNVTLKKMM
+246 MLNVTLKKMIH
-256 LYYPVI
+256 YYPVK
-262 QEVSAYEVTASNQ
+262 QEVTVYVVTASNQ
-275 VIEPYKITIE
+275 VTEPYKITIE
-285 PFTFIADNPS
+285 PFVFAFDNHS
-295 LTGGEDEVYILRN
+295 LTGWEDEVYILRN

>member
-1 MIDMDLVN
+1 MIDIDLVN

-56 VREPFTGCEPVITDS
+56 VREPFIGCEPVITDS

-78 YFTMVYSSEYFNSS
+78 YFTGLYFT
-92 GGEGIP
+92 GVGTP

-104 QPNNMGSVV
+104 LPNNIGCVR
-113 ETVTPEGGGYLIV
+113 ETDAPEGGGDWTV

-139 FTTYAQVSNED
+139 FTTYAQVSYED
-150 LLILTHLETDFTKE
+150 LLPLTHLETDFTKD

-196 PADRKF
+196 PADMKF
-202 AHGFNEILTYGN
+202 AHGFRDTFTYGN

-220 TLTTAKGE
+220 TLTATEGE
-228 STIEGIRVDD
+228 YTIEGIRVDD

-262 QEVSAYEVTASNQ
+262 QEVTVYEVTASNQ
-275 VIEPYKITIE
+275 VTEPYKITIE
-285 PFTFIADNPS
+285 PSTFYFDNHS
-295 LTGGEDEVYILRN
+295 LTGWEDEVYILRN

>member
-1 MIDMDLVN
+1 MIDIDLVN

-56 VREPFTGCEPVITDS
+56 VREPFIGCEPVITAS

-78 YFTMVYSSEYFNSS
+78 YFT
-92 GGEGIP
+92 GESMP

-104 QPNNMGSVV
+104 QPNNIGSVV
-113 ETVTPEGGGYLIV
+113 ETFVSEWSGDLVV

-139 FTTYAQVSNED
+139 FTTYAQVSNKD
-150 LLILTHLETDFTKE
+150 LLFLTHLETDFTKD
-164 GKPLTIEDLATR
+164 GKPLTMEDLATR

-196 PADRKF
+196 PADMKF

-220 TLTTAKGE
+220 TLTATEGE
-228 STIEGIRVDD
+228 YTIEGIRVDD

-262 QEVSAYEVTASNQ
+262 QEVAVYEVTASNQ
-275 VIEPYKITIE
+275 VTEPYKITIE
-285 PFTFIADNPS
+285 PFTFANDNPS